1 MKIVRIALFM
11 IITAT
16 FLMSSCNDKLFSFS
30 IGADTASNKIKIIDI
45 LSNIADTCKI
55 SIVFEDDYA
64 KKIVQ
69 KRLGNIHVTN
79 YTLDELLN
87 FLLGDNN
94 IFYNYDDKSK
104 VLKIGYYKTKS
115 FYIDYVSFTSRKS
128 TSNKV
133 INTGSSDSTNNDSTN
148 SDSTNSNTTG
158 GNDTTTMSYSSE
170 FLFWKKIKDEINSIL
185 KREKSKGDKIIPAL
199 INQDAGVVTV
209 TGTKKQLDAVGNY
222 IKILMKR
229 LHKQI
234 MIEARIIEVQY
245 NSDHTTGID
254 WSKFQLSLTGS
265 SDATKSR
272 VAGVLTSDG
281 FVKPNYLVGYNFS
294 MAGLL
299 NFLKTQGDVKIVSNP
314 KIMTLNN
321 QPAVINVGTE
331 INYRYDSGST
341 TTTSSGGTTTTPNY
355 DTGSTFVGVTLDI
368 TPQISQN
375 NSIILKINPVI
386 SAVAKTHIDSN
397 GVPFLA
403 PDIKI
408 KQLSSI
414 VKVKNN
420 SKILIGGLISKNNNK
435 TDTKVPI
442 LSSIPILGNAF
453 KSSKNITKRSE
464 LIIVIIPHIIDV
476 NNGLSLINYESKE
489 IGDELRR

>member
-1 MKIVRIALFM
+1 MKIARIVLFM
-11 IITAT
+11 IVTAT

-30 IGADTASNKIKIIDI
+30 IGTDATYSKIKIIDI

-55 SIVFEDDYA
+55 SIVYEDDYA

-69 KRLGNIHVTN
+69 KRLSNIHVTN
-79 YTLDELLN
+79 YTLDELLK

-133 INTGSSDSTNNDSTN
+133 INTGSSDNSNDNTNNTG
-148 SDSTNSNTTG
+148 TTG

-185 KREKSKGDKIIPAL
+185 EREKSKGDKITPAL
-199 INQDAGVVTV
+199 INQDAGIVTV
-209 TGTKKQLDAVGNY
+209 TGTKKQLNAVEDY
-222 IKILMKR
+222 IKIMMKR

-254 WSKFQLSLTGS
+254 WSKFKLTLNGS

-272 VAGVLTSDG
+272 VGGVLTNNG
-281 FVKPNYLVGYNFS
+281 FVKPNYLIGYNFS

-341 TTTSSGGTTTTPNY
+341 VTTSSGGTTTTPNY

-386 SAVAKTHIDSN
+386 SAVAQTHIDSN

-420 SKILIGGLISKNNNK
+420 SKILIGGLISKNINK
-435 TDTKVPI
+435 IDTRVPI
-442 LSSIPILGNAF
+442 LSSIPILGNVF
-453 KSSKNITKRSE
+453 KSNKNITTRSE

-476 NNGLSLINYESKE
+476 NSGLSLVNYENKE
-489 IGDELRR
+489 IGEELKR

>member
-11 IITAT
+11 IITTT
-16 FLMSSCNDKLFSFS
+16 FLMSSCNDKLFSFT
-30 IGADTASNKIKIIDI
+30 IGANANYSKIKIIDI

-133 INTGSSDSTNNDSTN
+133 INTGSSDNSNNNTDST
-148 SDSTNSNTTG
+148 DSTSTTG

-185 KREKSKGDKIIPAL
+185 EREKSSSDKITPAL
-199 INQDAGVVTV
+199 INQDAGIVTV
-209 TGTKKQLDAVGNY
+209 TGTKRQLNAVENY

-254 WSKFQLSLTGS
+254 WSKFQLSLNGS

-272 VAGVLTSDG
+272 VTGVLTSDG
-281 FVKPNYLVGYNFS
+281 FIKPNYLVGYNFS

-386 SAVAKTHIDSN
+386 SAVAQTHIDSN

-420 SKILIGGLISKNNNK
+420 SKILIGGLISKNINK

-453 KSSKNITKRSE
+453 KSSKNIATRSE
-464 LIIVIIPHIIDV
+464 LIIVIIPRIVDV
-476 NNGLSLINYESKE
+476 DSGLSLVNYESKQ
-489 IGDELRR
+489 IGEELRR